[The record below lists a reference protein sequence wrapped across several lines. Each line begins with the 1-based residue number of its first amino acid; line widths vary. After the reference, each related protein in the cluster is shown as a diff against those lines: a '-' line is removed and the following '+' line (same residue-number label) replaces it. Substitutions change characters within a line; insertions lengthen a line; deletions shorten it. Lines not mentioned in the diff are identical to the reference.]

1 MVGNRQVFLVRRMS
15 GGSGGAE
22 RVAADFSSRL
32 GNNWNLEKVFAGSV
46 VKGVRLGGTHGPS
59 WWRSIQFAKQ
69 VDKLIDKIEPDA
81 VLSFDRGPYC
91 DIYRAGDGVHRRWMQ
106 IKYGSSPRW
115 ILNPLNWAYPY
126 LEKQSVR
133 YAGLIVANSEMVA
146 QDLRQTY
153 PREKDKVLVI
163 RNGFDPSRFHPE
175 PVDFSLGFDLP
186 QNARIF
192 LFLGSGW
199 ERKGLKTTIHFIA
212 ELSRND
218 PSFRDKGR
226 LLVVG
231 DGDSRP
237 YLQEAARLGV
247 AEKLIFSGVVPDPSN
262 FCRAAELMVLPTSY
276 DPFSNAT
283 LEALA
288 CGCPVLTSTANGAAE
303 VIDHGRTGL
312 VFGDSKEKDASVLAQ
327 EFLQTSFD
335 PRESIAESVA
345 GMTREAELS
354 RYEELLEEIVH
365 AKEAAGG

>member
-1 MVGNRQVFLVRRMS
+1 MS

-46 VKGVRLGGTHGPS
+46 VKGVRLSGTQGPS
-59 WWRSIQFAKQ
+59 WWRSIQFVKQ
-69 VDKLIDKIEPDA
+69 VDKLIDKIEPDV
-81 VLSFDRGPYC
+81 VLSFERGPCC

-126 LEKQSVR
+126 LEKKSVR
-133 YAGLIVANSEMVA
+133 SAGVVVANSEMA
-146 QDLRQTY
+146 ARDLRQAY
-153 PREKDKVLVI
+153 PREKDKVHVI
-163 RNGFDPSRFHPE
+163 RNGFDPSRFNPG
-175 PVDFSLGFDLP
+175 PADVSAGFDLP
-186 QNARIF
+186 QDARVF

-199 ERKGLKTTIHFIA
+199 ERKGLKAAIHFIA

-237 YLQEAARLGV
+237 YLQEADRLGV
-247 AEKLIFSGVVPDPSN
+247 KDKVLFLGAVSNPAN
-262 FCRAAELMVLPTSY
+262 FCRVAELMVLPTRY

-288 CGCPVLTSTANGAAE
+288 CGCPVLTTRSNGAAE

-345 GMTREAELS
+345 GMTREAELT
-354 RYEELLEEIVH
+354 RYEELLNEIVH
-365 AKEAAGG
+365 SKEAGGG